1 MKPWEV
7 LGRTRTPDGTE
18 LTLIHHPSEYIIL
31 ANGQSLMSSRSHSS
45 EDALAVVGCDRAR
58 TIARPRV
65 LIGGLG
71 MGFTLRA
78 ALDIL
83 PPAARIVV
91 AELVPAVLAW
101 NHGPLGALAKH
112 PLDDPRVRIEE
123 GDVGAT
129 MRSNPCGFDAVLL
142 DVDNGPA
149 ALTASS
155 NAGLYER
162 EGVAVARA
170 SLRPGGV
177 LAVWSA
183 RADRRFERRLRA
195 GGFRVETDRTRRRLK
210 KRLSHTILIAH
221 NESTSTRQPAFAI
234 PGTSRPATQKNDH
247 LKAGAP
253 ARSLPAS
260 IVRSRAST
268 STGLTK

>member
-1 MKPWEV
+1 VKPWEV

-18 LTLIHHPSEYIIL
+18 LTLIRHPSEYLIL
-31 ANGQSLMSSRSHSS
+31 ANGQSLMSSRRHSS
-45 EDALAVVGCDRAR
+45 EDALAVLGCDRAR
-58 TIARPRV
+58 TLARPRV

-129 MRSNPCGFDAVLL
+129 MRSSPGRFDAVLL
-142 DVDNGPA
+142 DVDNGPT

-155 NAGLYER
+155 NAGLYDS
-162 EGVAVARA
+162 EGVAAARA

-177 LAVWSA
+177 LAVWSVKV
-183 RADRRFERRLRA
+183 DRGFEQRLRA
-195 GGFRVETDRTRRRLK
+195 GGFSVQRDRVSGRVK
-210 KRLSHTILIAH
+210 KRLTRSILVAH
-221 NESTSTRQPAFAI
+221 NDSTSARQVAI
-234 PGTSRPATQKNDH
+234 EQT
-247 LKAGAP
+247 L
-253 ARSLPAS
+253 
-260 IVRSRAST
+260 
-268 STGLTK
+268 

>member
-1 MKPWEV
+1 VKPWEV

-18 LTLIHHPSEYIIL
+18 LALIRHPSEYLIL
-31 ANGQSLMSSRSHSS
+31 ANGQSLMSSRMHRS
-45 EDALAVVGCDRAR
+45 EDALAVLGCHRAR
-58 TIARPRV
+58 TLTRPHV
-65 LIGGLG
+65 LVGGLG

-83 PPAARIVV
+83 PPGARIVV
-91 AELVPAVLAW
+91 AELVPAVLEW

-112 PLDDPRVRIEE
+112 PLDDPRVRIQE

-129 MRSNPCGFDAVLL
+129 MRSSPGRFDAVLL

-155 NAGLYER
+155 NAGLYDS
-162 EGVAVARA
+162 EGVAVVRA
-170 SLRPGGV
+170 SLKPGGV

-183 RADRRFERRLRA
+183 KNDRRFEQRLRA
-195 GGFRVETDRTRRRLK
+195 GGFSVQTDRASSRLK
-210 KRLSHTILIAH
+210 KRLRHTVLVAH
-221 NESTSTRQPAFAI
+221 NQSTSARQVAFAI
-234 PGTSRPATQKNDH
+234 AGTSRPTGKTSDQVR
-247 LKAGAP
+247 AGAP

-260 IVRSRAST
+260 IVRNSASM